1 MVHAQ
6 RQTQVPHNKSLIPL
20 VRLYRLDRSTTMPTS
35 DAVRTPLAEVKN
47 TVTPQT
53 EKHHN
58 DTSSAAKKKDPPSH
72 SQAARRASDATPDG
86 ANNATTAMT
95 SSFRTPLP
103 TAKNSMVPPA
113 KKQRIETTPA
123 AKEGPPSKV
132 VRAATKVNV
141 TRPSFEQILIRDWLK
156 LPQSIFCIHYDL
168 GRTKTYRHSPSES
181 TIGFSMLQMA
191 AYKCPFELKMQELK
205 YILNAKHPDG
215 AGLLYIREIFEPCD
229 PEYRHLPGTIKV
241 LSLTQD
247 QVSRLRVMIVDEK
260 LQDVMVP
267 TLAFYDRLPYDAIG
281 NVVDHFE
288 HWKVKYAKVR
298 DYRTKFNQIF
308 SFTYALH
315 KFDAWMLR
323 MDRGLGRSRMV
334 AGLAMR
340 WKNLFSSRTPEEL
353 NIDDEFSYP
362 ALQLLLQSFKD
373 KVESAPTWGDPG
385 MIFKYD

>member
-1 MVHAQ
+1 M
-6 RQTQVPHNKSLIPL
+6 L
-20 VRLYRLDRSTTMPTS
+20 TS
-35 DAVRTPLAEVKN
+35 DVVRTPLAEVKN
-47 TVTPQT
+47 TVTTPQGGQLR
-53 EKHHN
+53 N
-58 DTSSAAKKKDPPSH
+58 DASVTNKGPLPYTQTAPC
-72 SQAARRASDATPDG
+72 ASDATPDG
-86 ANNATTAMT
+86 TNGTAMT
-95 SSFRTPLP
+95 STLRTPLSSAN
-103 TAKNSMVPPA
+103 TNVAPPA
-113 KKQRIETTPA
+113 KKQRLDTA
-123 AKEGPPSKV
+123 SGKKGRPSKV
-132 VRAATKVNV
+132 PAATNVNV

-156 LPQSIFCIHYDL
+156 LPQSSYCIYYDL
-168 GRTKTYRHSPSES
+168 GQTRTYRYSPTES

-205 YILNAKHPDG
+205 YVLNAKHPDG

-229 PEYRHLPGTIKV
+229 PEYRNLPGMIKV
-241 LSLTQD
+241 TSLTKE
-247 QVSRLRVMIVDEK
+247 QVCRLRVMIVDEK

-267 TLAFYDRLPYDAIG
+267 TLAYYDRLPYDAIG

-298 DYRTKFNQIF
+298 DYRAKFNEIF

-362 ALQLLLQSFKD
+362 ALQLLLQSFKA
-373 KVESAPTWGDPG
+373 KVEGAPTWRDPR